1 MHLDS
6 AHQSSNLRRARHR
19 AFMWLTVAALVVFG
33 PPSSHAVEMD
43 LAPTTMPIELT
54 NDIKGQ
60 PLSILAKFPRAGPS
74 LAGYVAKEIAKQP
87 SIIDAILS
95 IIPDTSPEQASAI
108 GAGIVRAVRSIA
120 SKNPGLVSQISE
132 KIMRSEN
139 VPLKTTFFAL
149 GPHKITY
156 ASAGASLP
164 VASHAFVGG
173 GGSVG
178 ETLPMDKARLG
189 APDTPYVYPYRLDVV
204 EKIGNGLDKERIGM
218 IVALVA
224 SDADDNGAVSTSPTY

>member
-1 MHLDS
+1 MRVDS
-6 AHQSSNLRRARHR
+6 IAQAREDLRAKRH
-19 AFMWLTVAALVVFG
+19 ASVWLMIVVVVAFG
-33 PPSSHAVEMD
+33 PPSSRAVEPELTPM
-43 LAPTTMPIELT
+43 TMPIELT

-74 LAGYVAKEIAKQP
+74 LAGFVAKELAKQP
-87 SIIDAILS
+87 SVIDAILS

-120 SKNPGLVSQISE
+120 AKNPGLVSQISE
-132 KIMRSEN
+132 KIIRSEN

-149 GPHKITY
+149 GPRKITY
-156 ASAGASLP
+156 ASAGPSLP
-164 VASHAFVGG
+164 VSSHSLVGG
-173 GGSVG
+173 GGAVG
-178 ETLPMDKARLG
+178 ESLPLEKARLG
-189 APDTPYVYPYRLDVV
+189 APDAPYVYPYRLDVV

-224 SDADDNGAVSTSPTY
+224 SDAGGNGAVSTSPTH

>member
-1 MHLDS
+1 MHVGSMHLRSDV
-6 AHQSSNLRRARHR
+6 RRAWHR
-19 AFMWLTVAALVVFG
+19 GAAWIFLIAMVAFG
-33 PPSSHAVEMD
+33 PPASRAVEPE
-43 LAPTTMPIELT
+43 LSPITMPIELT

-74 LAGYVAKEIAKQP
+74 LAGFVAKELAKQP
-87 SIIDAILS
+87 NVIDAILS

-120 SKNPGLVSQISE
+120 AKNPEFVSQISE
-132 KIMRSEN
+132 KILRSEN
-139 VPLKTTFFAL
+139 VALKTTFFAL
-149 GPHKITY
+149 GPRKITY

-164 VASHAFVGG
+164 VATQSFAGG

-178 ETLPMDKARLG
+178 EVLPVDKARLG
-189 APDTPYVYPYRLDVV
+189 SPDAPYVYPYRLDVV

-218 IVALVA
+218 IVALVS
-224 SDADDNGAVSTSPTY
+224 SDAENNGAVSTSPTH